1 MSPPVVVSTVS
12 ELRAQLRPWRAGGGG
27 IALVPTMGALHEG
40 HLSLVRKAAEEAEK
54 VVVSIFV
61 NPTQFAPHEDLAT
74 YPRDLAS
81 DLRKLEGVPVDLVFA
96 PDPAEMYPEG
106 ASTVV
111 TVGGPANGLESDAR
125 PHFFAGVATV
135 VAKLLIQCAPDV
147 AVFGEK
153 DFQQA
158 AVVRRLVRDLC
169 LPVRI
174 ETLATVREPS
184 GLALSSRN
192 AYLSAADRDTAATLH
207 KAMTAAAGS
216 ISAGGNPEAAL
227 AVARRQM
234 ESVGF
239 TIDYLELRDAETLGA
254 YDPSLDRPA
263 RLLAAA
269 RLSGV
274 RLIDNIPVIKASNR
288 GVTMAAARYT

>member
-1 MSPPVVVSTVS
+1 MPRPPVVVSTVS
-12 ELRAQLRPWRAGGGG
+12 ALRDRLRPWRAAGER

-40 HLSLVRKAAEEAEK
+40 HLALVARAAEEADR

-74 YPRDLAS
+74 YPRDLAA
-81 DLRKLEGVPVDLVFA
+81 DLRKLETTSAELVFA
-96 PDPAEMYPEG
+96 PDVGEMYPPG

-111 TVGGPANGLESDAR
+111 TVGGPAEGLESDAR

-135 VAKLLIQCAPDV
+135 VTKLLIQCAPDV
-147 AVFGEK
+147 AIFGEK
-153 DFQQA
+153 DYQQA
-158 AVVRRLVRDLC
+158 AVIRRLVRDLW

-174 ETLATVREPS
+174 VTLPTVRESS

-192 AYLSAADRDTAATLH
+192 AYLSADDRAKAAALYRSLTG
-207 KAMTAAAGS
+207 AAGS
-216 ISAGGNPEAAL
+216 ISAGGNPEQAL
-227 AVARRQM
+227 IVARREM

-239 TIDYLELRDAETLGA
+239 TIDYLELRDAESLGA
-254 YDPSLDRPA
+254 RDGTLERPA
-263 RLLAAA
+263 RLLVAA

-274 RLIDNIPVIKASNR
+274 RLIDNIPVTKASK
-288 GVTMAAARYT
+288 GGPTMAAPR

>member
-1 MSPPVVVSTVS
+1 MPQPPAVVSTVS
-12 ELRAQLRPWRAGGGG
+12 ALRDRLRPWRAAGER

-40 HLSLVRKAAEEAEK
+40 HLALVARAAEEAER

-74 YPRDLAS
+74 YPRDLAA
-81 DLRKLEGVPVDLVFA
+81 DLGKLEKTPAELVFA
-96 PDPAEMYPEG
+96 PDVAEMYPAG

-111 TVGGPANGLESDAR
+111 TVGGPAEGLESDAR

-135 VAKLLIQCAPDV
+135 VTKLLIQCAPDI

-158 AVVRRLVRDLC
+158 AVIRRLVRDLC
-169 LPVRI
+169 LPVQI
-174 ETLATVREPS
+174 LTLATVREPS

-192 AYLSAADRDTAATLH
+192 AYLSADDRATAATLH
-207 KAMTAAAGS
+207 RSLTAAAGS
-216 ISAGGNPEAAL
+216 ISTGGNPEQAL
-227 AVARRQM
+227 AVARREM

-239 TIDYLELRDAETLGA
+239 TIDYLELRDAESLGA
-254 YDPSLDRPA
+254 HDETLARPA
-263 RLLAAA
+263 RLLVAA

-274 RLIDNIPVIKASNR
+274 RLIDNIPVTKASN
-288 GVTMAAARYT
+288 GGPIMAAPR